1 MPTWDASPTS
11 TRSLP
16 IRGAWIEIN
25 RDATSP
31 HGRPCRSPSGERGLK
46 LRVNVRQRRRVCR
59 SPSGERGL
67 KFVKQGLQN
76 HTRMSLPI
84 RGAWIEI
91 FHLIGTT
98 LPILSLPIRGAWIE
112 ISSRRPTV
120 RKSTSRSPSGERGLK
135 CKSQLARKHMF
146 RRRSPSGQRGLKLAR
161 PQLVLRSGTVA
172 PHSGSVD

>member
-1 MPTWDASPTS
+1 MSLPIRGAWIEITRTTGRRTRNPSRSPSGERGLKLHDRDMNAALNMSLPIRGAWIEMPTWDASPTS

-112 ISSRRPTV
+112 I
-120 RKSTSRSPSGERGLK
+120 
-135 CKSQLARKHMF
+135 
-146 RRRSPSGQRGLKLAR
+146 
-161 PQLVLRSGTVA
+161 GTA
-172 PHSGSVD
+172 S

>member
-91 FHLIGTT
+91 
-98 LPILSLPIRGAWIE
+98 
-112 ISSRRPTV
+112 SSRRPTV

-135 CKSQLARKHMF
+135 CKSQVARKHMF
-146 RRRSPSGQRGLKLAR
+146 RRRSPSGERGLKLAR